1 MKIKFRGLALTAI
14 LLSGTSITF
23 ADQGASSAVGDLP
36 GYGEDAYFDEDATY
50 AEPNYVAPANHAPSG
65 LQYTRSQ
72 SPQYAPV
79 GAADLQP
86 GAYQQVGHRLQI
98 LGGSRGGASCGGGCD
113 NGSCGG
119 GCDGGCNSAC
129 GDKSRKICGIFDSCN
144 RDTWAQVEFLMWFAQ
159 DRDMPALVTTSDPG
173 TFPDLP
179 AGGNDNVQV
188 VFGDDIEG
196 KLSAGFRS
204 DYGMWVTDNVGIG
217 GRFWIL
223 AENSDSYSGS
233 GDGTGDS
240 IGRPFFNVDSGSEA
254 SLLVNIDGNLSNG
267 STFGGFVDAESSLN
281 IMAYEGYARTRF
293 SCSKTCRLDF
303 LAGYSHFEI
312 EDSLHISS
320 TSVNLA
326 NPATLRTRTYS
337 DSFDAENT
345 FNGGQL
351 GFEMVITRGRWMARS
366 MTKVHLGNME
376 QNYRISGIS
385 SDDPDGP
392 GGAGGTITPGGLLAQ
407 GNQGDYVRDV
417 FSFAPEANFKLGYR
431 FRKNVLLSAGYSFI
445 YWDNV
450 ALNGDVVDPVISN
463 PALLNTGTFGPRPEF
478 TFDDSSLW
486 VQGLDLGVIIDF

>member
-1 MKIKFRGLALTAI
+1 M
-14 LLSGTSITF
+14 TF

-36 GYGEDAYFDEDATY
+36 GYGEEAYFHEDAAY
-50 AEPNYVAPANHAPSG
+50 AESSYRAPASHAAYSGLRQAPS
-65 LQYTRSQ
+65 QY
-72 SPQYAPV
+72 PQYAPV
-79 GAADLQP
+79 GAEELQP
-86 GAYQQVGHRLQI
+86 TYQQAGHLLEI
-98 LGGSRGGASCGGGCD
+98 LGCSSGGGRKIGSRGCD
-113 NGSCGG
+113 SGSCDG
-119 GCDGGCNSAC
+119 GCDGGCSN
-129 GDKSRKICGIFDSCN
+129 KQRKICGIFDSCDHN
-144 RDTWAQVEFLMWFAQ
+144 TWAQVELLLWFAQ

-188 VFGDDIEG
+188 VFGDEIEG
-196 KLSAGFRS
+196 ELSAGFRS
-204 DYGMWVTDNVGIG
+204 DYGMWVTNNVGLG

-223 AENSDSYSGS
+223 AENNDSYFAS

-240 IGRPFFNVDSGSEA
+240 IGRPFFDGANNSQA
-254 SLLVNIDGNLSNG
+254 SLLINIDGALSAG
-267 STFGGFVDAESSLN
+267 STFGGFVGAESSLD
-281 IMAYEGYARTRF
+281 IKAYEAYARTRF
-293 SCSKTCRLDF
+293 SCSKSCRLDF
-303 LAGYSHFEI
+303 LAGYSHFDI
-312 EDSLHISS
+312 EDSLQISS

-337 DSFDAENT
+337 DSFEAENS

-376 QNYRISGIS
+376 QNVSIAGVS

-392 GGAGGTITPGGLLAQ
+392 GGAGATITPGGLLAQ
-407 GNQGDYVRDV
+407 GNQGDYLRDV
-417 FSFAPEANFKLGYR
+417 FAFAPEANFKLGYR

-450 ALNGDVVDPVISN
+450 ALNGDVVDPFISD
-463 PALLNTGTFGPRPEF
+463 PAQLNTGTFGARPEF
-478 TFDDSSLW
+478 VFDDSSLW